1 MSPVSG
7 YVDCE
12 SRTAAKAVVVGGL
25 FYVGAV
31 GAAGSVVA
39 SGGTLVAAVEGAA
52 IAGGVGGLIGV
63 VLAIL
68 LHQHDAGYVGQQ
80 LARGGLLLW
89 VRTADRDRETRACQV
104 LKRQAAL
111 DVDVRDVVHARADL
125 LAQN

>member
-89 VRTADRDRETRACQV
+89 VRTADRDRETRACQI